1 VNNRPSTLSRSQLAG
16 LFFLLSAGAL
26 VVAPESLSA
35 AGQQAESHVKLAATA
50 GKIDKDGNQIITIKM
65 QIGEDWHA
73 YANPVK
79 NEDLESCHTIVKIV
93 GTKKLH
99 EVSIDYPAGDRNVYN
114 KEAYQVYQGNVEI
127 KANIKRAA
135 GDTGPLEV
143 TVQYVTCND
152 KMGICLP
159 PESVTL
165 QVK

>member
-1 VNNRPSTLSRSQLAG
+1 MINRLSTLSRLQLAG
-16 LFFLLSAGAL
+16 LCGLLGACAL
-26 VVAPESLSA
+26 VVASDSLSA
-35 AGQQAESHVKLAATA
+35 AGGPGESHVKLAATA
-50 GKIDKDGNQIITIKM
+50 GKIDKDGNQTITIKM

-79 NEDLESCHTIVKIV
+79 NEDLEPNHTIVKIV
-93 GTKKLH
+93 GTKKLQ
-99 EVSIDYPAGDRNVYN
+99 EVSIDYPAGDRHLFE
-114 KEAYQVYQGNVEI
+114 KETFQVYQGNLEI
-127 KANIKRAA
+127 KANVKRAA

-159 PESVTL
+159 PETVKL